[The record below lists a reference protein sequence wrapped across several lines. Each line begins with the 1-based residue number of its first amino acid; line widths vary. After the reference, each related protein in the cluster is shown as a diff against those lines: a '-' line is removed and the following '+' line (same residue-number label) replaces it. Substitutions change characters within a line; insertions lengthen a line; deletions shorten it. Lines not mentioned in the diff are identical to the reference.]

1 MIPKLAPQKMPSS
14 LSTNRRPNVTAPQ
27 KFGLNK
33 ALLRETNG
41 LIRHHP
47 EDSDFAH
54 CPSYDLIQGIYR
66 GIAGWCWFNVAFI
79 LRHSRLGRLA
89 HHWVPD
95 STLCQ
100 RTLLGGKRGNKNWRV
115 RNASSMVGF
124 GHRGFGVVWQVS
136 LRVQKKT
143 RFLGGLP
150 HHQWRAELLIS
161 PVFVFFT
168 GSWVE
173 NHCLFSNDIGWCLEG
188 KAFVI
193 A

>member
-1 MIPKLAPQKMPSS
+1 MIHMIPKLAPQKMPSS
-14 LSTNRRPNVTAPQ
+14 WSTNPPPTLPPQ
-27 KFGLNK
+27 KFGFNK
-33 ALLRETNG
+33 AFLRETNG

-47 EDSDFAH
+47 DDSDFAYS
-54 CPSYDLIQGIYR
+54 PSYDLILQGIYR

-100 RTLLGGKRGNKNWRV
+100 RTLLGGKRGNV
-115 RNASSMVGF
+115 RTASSTVGF
-124 GHRGFGVVWQVS
+124 GHRAFGVVWQVS
-136 LRVQKKT
+136 LRVPKNKVS
-143 RFLGGLP
+143 RWLP

-161 PVFVFFT
+161 PVEFL
-168 GSWVE
+168 S
-173 NHCLFSNDIGWCLEG
+173 FSLALGWKIIADFLNDIGWCLEG